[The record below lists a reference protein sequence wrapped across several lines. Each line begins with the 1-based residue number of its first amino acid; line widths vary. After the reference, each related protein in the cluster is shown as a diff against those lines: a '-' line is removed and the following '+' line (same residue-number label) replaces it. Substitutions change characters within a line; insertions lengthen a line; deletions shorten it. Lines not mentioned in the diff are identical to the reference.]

1 VNRNERDGP
10 DRSLVRRFVAA
21 RDEASF
27 RALYAR
33 HAAGVF
39 ALALRLSGSVS
50 DGEEVLQETWI
61 RAAARLGAFRW
72 DSSLRTWLCGIA
84 VNCWRELRRARASDP
99 VPERFVE
106 DALRPAPVPPAG
118 ERIDLERAL
127 RALPDGYR
135 EVVVLHDVQGYTH
148 GEIAEMLGIDPGTSK
163 SQLSRGRGWLRE
175 RLAGQQER
183 GRA

>member
-1 VNRNERDGP
+1 MNRDEMDEP

-33 HAAGVF
+33 HAAAMF
-39 ALALRLSGSVS
+39 ALALRLSGSAS
-50 DGEEVLQETWI
+50 DGEELLQETWL
-61 RAAARLGAFRW
+61 RAALRLEAFRW
-72 DSSLRTWLCGIA
+72 ESSLRTWLCGIA
-84 VNCWRELRRARASDP
+84 VNCWRELRRGRASAAL
-99 VPERFVE
+99 PEDFVE
-106 DALRPAPVPPAG
+106 GAFRPAPGSAG

-127 RALPDGYR
+127 GALPDGYR
-135 EVVVLHDVQGYTH
+135 EVVVLHDVEGYTH

-163 SQLSRGRGWLRE
+163 SQLSRGRGWLRQ
-175 RLAGQQER
+175 RLAGKDER